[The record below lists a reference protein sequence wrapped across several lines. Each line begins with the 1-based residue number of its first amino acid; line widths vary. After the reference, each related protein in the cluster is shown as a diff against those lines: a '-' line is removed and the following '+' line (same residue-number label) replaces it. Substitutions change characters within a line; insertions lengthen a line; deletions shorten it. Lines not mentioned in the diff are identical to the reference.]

1 MTADLLHDP
10 AEAAP
15 ARTRVDGERVVG
27 SLSPSRASDFMSC
40 PLRYRFRVID
50 RLPEDPSPAAVR
62 GTVVH
67 AVLDSLFDLPAE
79 QRTPEQALAM
89 VAPQWDLLLASE
101 SELAAMFEGD
111 NAADVTAWL
120 SQCRSLLT
128 TYFALEDPQ
137 RLEPTDRELYVEHLL
152 DSRLLLRGYVD
163 RVDVNADGMVRI
175 VDYKTGR
182 SPGESFEGT
191 ALFQLKFYAL
201 VLWRSTGRVPDL
213 LQLVY
218 LGNGEVL
225 RYAPDEQDLL
235 ATERKVNALW
245 AAIARATETG
255 RWLPRQSALC
265 GWCDHQAL
273 CPVWGGTP
281 PPLPP
286 ALPA

>member
-10 AEAAP
+10 AEDAP

-67 AVLDSLFDLPAE
+67 AVLDSLFDLPAG
-79 QRTPEQALAM
+79 QRTADQARAM
-89 VAPQWDLLLASE
+89 VGPHWDLLLASE
-101 SELAAMFEGD
+101 PELAALFEGD
-111 NAADVTAWL
+111 DAADVTAWL

-225 RYAPDEQDLL
+225 RYQPDEQDLV

-245 AAIARATETG
+245 SAIERAAQSG

-265 GWCDHQAL
+265 GWCDHRAL
-273 CPVWGGTP
+273 CPVWGGTT
-281 PPLPP
+281 PPLPVTGG
-286 ALPA
+286 

>member
-120 SQCRSLLT
+120 WQCRSLLT

-137 RLEPTDRELYVEHLL
+137 RLEPADRELYVEHLL

-182 SPGESFEGT
+182 SPGEGFEGA

-225 RYAPDEQDLL
+225 RCHPDEQDLA
-235 ATERKVNALW
+235 ATERKVNAIW
-245 AAIARATETG
+245 AAIERDAQSG
-255 RWLPRQSALC
+255 RWLPRQSVLC
-265 GWCDHQAL
+265 GWCDHRAL
-273 CPVWGGTP
+273 CPVWGGTT
-281 PPLPP
+281 PPLPVTGG
-286 ALPA
+286 